1 MLRKASQGES
11 DARGRKKV
19 LCDPVPLWKE
29 MKAVIE
35 KSETVKSENDLKK
48 VTGTGNKNKLDPE
61 DVLSSVSLCEEVDCL
76 PPPCADV
83 ASPPPPPI
91 SSAPNIIHQVQLL
104 IAWRFFFLPAVSLH
118 LFLRLLGG
126 FLAPR

>member
-19 LCDPVPLWKE
+19 LFDPVPLWKE

-104 IAWRFFFLPAVSLH
+104 IAWRFFFSL
-118 LFLRLLGG
+118 LFH
-126 FLAPR
+126 FISF